1 MGDDEGG
8 LKAQDLVPAAGG
20 EWHGLLFDNQAVGL
34 PPALTWTLRIPFEPV
49 GGDPAALDVEW
60 LPLPAPG
67 WRAMQGVACESTSFA
82 EPAEASVHHHGH
94 HRYDRVSVRVLAQD
108 GPRIQVE
115 VTVSGDLDQLGPID
129 IAVSAWLTFAGIR
142 VQLGDAGSA
151 SAALARLGAFT
162 EVDGLVELP
171 GAPGVAFHFV
181 PAPIDR

>member
-8 LKAQDLVPAAGG
+8 LTARDLVPAAGG

-60 LPLPAPG
+60 LPLETTS
-67 WRAMQGVACESTSFA
+67 WRAMRGAACESASFA

-108 GPRIQVE
+108 GPLIQVA
-115 VTVSGDLDQLGPID
+115 VTVGGDLDALGP
-129 IAVSAWLTFAGIR
+129 ASLEAEAWLDFAGIR
-142 VQLGDAGSA
+142 VQLGDADTPA
-151 SAALARLGAFT
+151 AALARLGEFT
-162 EVDGLVELP
+162 DVDGLVELP

-181 PAPIDR
+181 RSP